1 MTVVEILQKKIA
13 DRGISISEL
22 ARRTSIPR
30 TYLYC
35 SLGPKPSRVL
45 RPEEMVEISTF
56 FGLGMADYME
66 ALNHEDRNQQNKS
79 A

>member
-1 MTVVEILQKKIA
+1 MTVVEFLQKKIA

-22 ARRTSIPR
+22 ARRTAIPR
-30 TYLYC
+30 NYLYC

-45 RPEEMVEISTF
+45 RPDEMVDVFNF
-56 FGLGMADYME
+56 FGLEVTDYME
-66 ALNHEDRNQQNKS
+66 ARNHEDTSGQNKS